1 MCACVSVYVFA
12 NVCEYMCDAR
22 VHVKV
27 FVLLDVHVCEYVRM
41 RGGVVTGY
49 AHVCVH
55 V

>member
-1 MCACVSVYVFA
+1 MYVFA
-12 NVCEYMCDAR
+12 NVCEYMCNAR

-49 AHVCVH
+49 VHVCVH